1 VRAGHH
7 SSGSSIHKQQMQAGQ
22 QAVAASVIVAPEVK
36 VPFSLAQVAV
46 FLAVARTGSPTSAS
60 LACSISQ
67 PAVSKSLSGL
77 EQVITLSSFLTADSH
92 DDQVLE
98 PVRLCMYSPDEFGQ
112 TAHPIKGHQPEALIL
127 AGFRRA
133 AGLQDAAV
141 RASPADR
148 GRAGS
153 TALLPAAGGGGRGGL
168 QGHAG
173 LQAG

>member
-1 VRAGHH
+1 
-7 SSGSSIHKQQMQAGQ
+7 MQAGQ

-60 LACSISQ
+60 LACCISQ

-77 EQVITLSSFLTADSH
+77 EQVIILSSFLIAQSPDSH
-92 DDQVLE
+92 HVLE
-98 PVRLCMYSPDEFGQ
+98 GVRFCLYYRDGISQ
-112 TAHPIKGHQPEALIL
+112 TAHPTKAHQPEALIV
-127 AGFRRA
+127 AGSGRA

-141 RASPADR
+141 RASPADG
-148 GRAGS
+148 GRAGG

-173 LQAG
+173 FQAG

>member
-1 VRAGHH
+1 
-7 SSGSSIHKQQMQAGQ
+7 MQAGQ

-77 EQVITLSSFLTADSH
+77 EQVITLSSFLTADSPDSH

-98 PVRLCMYSPDEFGQ
+98 PVRLCMYSTDEFGQ
-112 TAHPIKGHQPEALIL
+112 TAHPIKGHQPEAWIV